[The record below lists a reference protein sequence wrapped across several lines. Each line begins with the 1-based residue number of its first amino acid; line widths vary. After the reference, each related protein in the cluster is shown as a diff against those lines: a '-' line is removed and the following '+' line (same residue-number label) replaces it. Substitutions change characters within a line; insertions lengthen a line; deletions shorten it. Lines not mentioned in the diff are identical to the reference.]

1 VIPRDYI
8 TEWRQRAPWTQD
20 AQVEQD
26 LIISR
31 ALIEIFSRPVLA
43 DNLAFR
49 GGTALYKLHLQP
61 ARYSEDIDLVQTR
74 AGGIGPTMDALR
86 EALNPWLG
94 TPNWKQSEGRVTLVY
109 RIQAEDG
116 LPLKLKV
123 EINSR
128 EHFNVFGLERLPM
141 EVKSRWF
148 SGRAAIRTYQLDELM
163 GTKMRALYQRK
174 KGRDLFDLWMA
185 NKEIGIHPD
194 RVVGSF
200 RHYMEHEGHK
210 VSRAEYEENLIKKL
224 NHPLFT
230 QDIGPLL
237 TAGSAWNFQE
247 AADFV
252 MRELVARLP
261 GEPWQGLRDRSD
273 SPFAA
278 PQPGK

>member
-1 VIPRDYI
+1 MIPRDYI
-8 TEWRQRAPWTQD
+8 TEWRQQARWTQD

-31 ALIEIFSRPVLA
+31 ALVEIFSRSILA

-74 AGGIGPTMDALR
+74 AGTIGPILDALR
-86 EALNPWLG
+86 EVLNPWLG
-94 TPNWKQSEGRVTLVY
+94 PPKWKQSEGRVTLVY
-109 RIQAEDG
+109 RVRAEDG
-116 LPLKLKV
+116 LPLKLKI

-128 EHFNVFGLERLPM
+128 EHFNVFGLEALPM

-148 SGRAAIRTYQLDELM
+148 SGSASIRTYHLDELM

-174 KGRDLFDLWMA
+174 KGRDLFDLWIA
-185 NKEIGIHPD
+185 NKEIGIDPD

-200 RHYMEHEGHK
+200 LHYMEQESHK

-224 NHPLFT
+224 SHPLFA
-230 QDIGPLL
+230 QDIGPLI
-237 TAGSAWNFQE
+237 TADCEWDFQE

-252 MRELVARLP
+252 MHELVARLP
-261 GEPWQGLRDRSD
+261 GEPWQGFRGTWPD
-273 SPFAA
+273 
-278 PQPGK
+278 GGN

>member
-1 VIPRDYI
+1 MIPRDYI
-8 TEWRQRAPWTQD
+8 TEWRQQVPWTQD

-31 ALIEIFSRPVLA
+31 ALIEIFSRPILA
-43 DNLAFR
+43 NNLAFR

-74 AGGIGPTMDALR
+74 AGGVGPIMDALR
-86 EALNPWLG
+86 EVLNPWLG
-94 TPNWKQSEGRVTLVY
+94 PPKWKQSEGRVTLVY
-109 RIQAEDG
+109 RIRAEDG

-128 EHFNVFGLERLPM
+128 EHFNVFGLETLPM

-148 SGRAAIRTYQLDELM
+148 SGGASIRTYHLDELM

-174 KGRDLFDLWMA
+174 KGRDLFDLWIG
-185 NKEIGIHPD
+185 NKEIGINPE
-194 RVVGSF
+194 RVVDSF

-210 VSRAEYEENLIKKL
+210 VSRAEYEESLIKKL

-230 QDIGPLL
+230 QDIGPLM
-237 TAGSAWNFQE
+237 TADSDWNFQE

-252 MRELVARLP
+252 MHELVARLP
-261 GEPWQGLRDRSD
+261 GEPWQGLRDT
-273 SPFAA
+273 PA
-278 PQPGK
+278 GGGN